1 MVQPRIYLY
10 ALIPA
15 KFKPRHTW
23 NTNNFNSS
31 NNHNHNM
38 VEKAMVIMGAIM
50 VITRKVTIIII
61 DPEEP
66 KVDNQNEL
74 IIITIKQP

>member
-1 MVQPRIYLY
+1 MVQPRIYPY
-10 ALIPA
+10 ALILA

-23 NTNNFNSS
+23 NTNSFNNSS
-31 NNHNHNM
+31 NNHNM

-50 VITRKVTIIII
+50 VITRKVTIITI

>member
-15 KFKPRHTW
+15 KFKPRRTW

-38 VEKAMVIMGAIM
+38 VEKAIM
-50 VITRKVTIIII
+50 VITRKVTIITI

>member
-1 MVQPRIYLY
+1 
-10 ALIPA
+10 
-15 KFKPRHTW
+15 
-23 NTNNFNSS
+23 
-31 NNHNHNM
+31 M
-38 VEKAMVIMGAIM
+38 VEKAIMAIIAIM
-50 VITRKVTIIII
+50 VTTEKVIIT